1 MRSHTF
7 REHSAE
13 GGSAAGRL
21 SHCSLQGRIKRAEK
35 PGPVPVGQR
44 SRSAG
49 IRSQLPQVPGYLSTG
64 ERITYIRQC
73 PLFANRRDAARAF
86 FETACCQRDIRGDA
100 YVGGRD
106 VLCNPVVSRVCAFTH
121 QNHNARSRC
130 RAAGSVASRWRQP
143 KHLAE
148 GAPPRGRSPPAPGT
162 HHHRRR
168 LQSNSS
174 PLPHHI
180 SHSRSFDH
188 RLRARAPFTA
198 MASAFRCP
206 TRTTRRFPRVTPV

>member
-1 MRSHTF
+1 MRAHTF

-44 SRSAG
+44 STFAG

-73 PLFANRRDAARAF
+73 PLFANRGDAARAF

-100 YVGGRD
+100 YVAGRD
-106 VLCNPVVSRVCAFTH
+106 VLSTPAVAPLSPFTH
-121 QNHNARSRC
+121 H
-130 RAAGSVASRWRQP
+130 
-143 KHLAE
+143 
-148 GAPPRGRSPPAPGT
+148 T
-162 HHHRRR
+162 H
-168 LQSNSS
+168 
-174 PLPHHI
+174 
-180 SHSRSFDH
+180 
-188 RLRARAPFTA
+188 T
-198 MASAFRCP
+198 
-206 TRTTRRFPRVTPV
+206 